1 MIMRTLYS
9 VVKWV
14 ILVLLAYVFFV
25 EVILRIIHRFYQFP
39 IPGYVARLLDN
50 PIRRSLQ
57 PPEKIVAWM
66 GVRPGMTLLE
76 IGPGP
81 GTFTFAAAEAVGEEG
96 RVHAVDIQAMVI
108 RTLKNKINQHGT
120 GTIIPEQASA
130 YELPFAEACFDRIY
144 MITVLGE
151 IPNKHRALAEIGRV
165 LKEDGSLAI
174 GEFLPDPDF
183 PLKRT
188 VIQWCEESGFHLRA
202 EHGNLI
208 HYLLLFSRA

>member
-1 MIMRTLYS
+1 
-9 VVKWV
+9 
-14 ILVLLAYVFFV
+14 
-25 EVILRIIHRFYQFP
+25 
-39 IPGYVARLLDN
+39 
-50 PIRRSLQ
+50 
-57 PPEKIVAWM
+57 
-66 GVRPGMTLLE
+66 
-76 IGPGP
+76 
-81 GTFTFAAAEAVGEEG
+81 
-96 RVHAVDIQAMVI
+96 
-108 RTLKNKINQHGT
+108 
-120 GTIIPEQASA
+120 
-130 YELPFAEACFDRIY
+130 